1 MFSLLFWRGFSE
13 VLTLAFL
20 VLSSPALPCVSDVQ
34 WGTSGALRDPK
45 LPTLFAFLRNE
56 SVVVEVQVDSS
67 LQMPLF
73 VFPFLKIIGS
83 VIKTRCLQSGF
94 CVYFKISLWNLGK
107 KVMTSSIFT
116 ASSCPFRKGRE
127 RRLASFVICA
137 GSSCNLFSFISQGLN
152 VQDGGRTASAHFGS
166 SPEEITHLRPALRRV
181 ECIQGM
187 VSKYV
192 HTFFK
197 WVTLSR

>member
-1 MFSLLFWRGFSE
+1 MSQWWLRCRWI
-13 VLTLAFL
+13 
-20 VLSSPALPCVSDVQ
+20 LPC
-34 WGTSGALRDPK
+34 RC
-45 LPTLFAFLRNE
+45 
-56 SVVVEVQVDSS
+56 
-67 LQMPLF
+67 LF

-127 RRLASFVICA
+127 KRLASFVICA